1 MAQSLLKTMILQCRL
16 VCSSAKNNKGSH
28 KTAIK
33 LLFFKIIFPPF
44 NIKLLI
50 HSLTISES
58 PNGAVRDSDILSVM
72 TELISMCEL
81 RLRLLNH
88 KVFNAITL
96 RKGDHQQDYQVHEQ
110 ELLQLQLI
118 VQSSTALKS

>member
-1 MAQSLLKTMILQCRL
+1 MAQSLLETMLLQCRL
-16 VCSSAKNNKGSH
+16 VCSFAKNNKGSH

-33 LLFFKIIFPPF
+33 LLFIKIIFPPF

-58 PNGAVRDSDILSVM
+58 PNGAVRDSDILSIM
-72 TELISMCEL
+72 TELISLGEL
-81 RLRLLNH
+81 RLRLFNH

-96 RKGDHQQDYQVHEQ
+96 RKGDHLQDYQVHELLLK
-110 ELLQLQLI
+110 ELIL
-118 VQSSTALKS
+118 QSSIALKS

>member
-1 MAQSLLKTMILQCRL
+1 MILQCRL
-16 VCSSAKNNKGSH
+16 VYSFAKNNKGSH

-58 PNGAVRDSDILSVM
+58 PNGAVRDSDILSIM

-118 VQSSTALKS
+118 LLFSIALKS

>member
-1 MAQSLLKTMILQCRL
+1 MILQCRL

-33 LLFFKIIFPPF
+33 LLVFKIIFPPF
-44 NIKLLI
+44 EIELLI
-50 HSLTISES
+50 YSLTIGES
-58 PNGAVRDSDILSVM
+58 PNGAVRDSDILSIM
-72 TELISMCEL
+72 TELISLGEL
-81 RLRLLNH
+81 RLSLFNH
-88 KVFNAITL
+88 KVLYALPL

-118 VQSSTALKS
+118 LLFSIALGS

>member
-1 MAQSLLKTMILQCRL
+1 MAQSLLKTMILQCKL
-16 VCSSAKNNKGSH
+16 VLSFAKNNKGSH

-44 NIKLLI
+44 EIELLI
-50 HSLTISES
+50 NSLTIGES
-58 PNGAVRDSDILSVM
+58 PNGAIRDSNILSVM

-96 RKGDHQQDYQVHEQ
+96 RKGDHLQDYQVHE
-110 ELLQLQLI
+110 LQLQELI
-118 VQSSTALKS
+118 DLSPITLKS

>member
-33 LLFFKIIFPPF
+33 LLVFKIIFPPF

-50 HSLTISES
+50 YSLTISES
-58 PNGAVRDSDILSVM
+58 PNGAVRDSDILSIM
-72 TELISMCEL
+72 AELISLGEL
-81 RLRLLNH
+81 RLRLFNH
-88 KVFNAITL
+88 KVLYALPF
-96 RKGDHQQDYQVHEQ
+96 RKGDHLQDYQVHE
-110 ELLQLQLI
+110 LQLQLI
-118 VQSSTALKS
+118 LLFSIALGN

>member
-1 MAQSLLKTMILQCRL
+1 MAQSLRETMILQCRL
-16 VCSSAKNNKGSH
+16 VLSFAKNNKGSH

-33 LLFFKIIFPPF
+33 LLVFKIIFPPF

-50 HSLTISES
+50 HSLTIGES
-58 PNGAVRDSDILSVM
+58 PNGAVRDTDILSIM
-72 TELISMCEL
+72 AELISLGEL
-81 RLRLLNH
+81 RLSLFNH

-110 ELLQLQLI
+110 ELQLI
-118 VQSSTALKS
+118 LLSSTALGN

>member
-1 MAQSLLKTMILQCRL
+1 MAQSLLETMMLQCML
-16 VCSSAKNNKGSH
+16 VLSFAKNNKGSRM
-28 KTAIK
+28 TAIK
-33 LLFFKIIFPPF
+33 LLFIKIIFPPF

-96 RKGDHQQDYQVHEQ
+96 RKGDHQQDYQVHE
-110 ELLQLQLI
+110 LQLQLI